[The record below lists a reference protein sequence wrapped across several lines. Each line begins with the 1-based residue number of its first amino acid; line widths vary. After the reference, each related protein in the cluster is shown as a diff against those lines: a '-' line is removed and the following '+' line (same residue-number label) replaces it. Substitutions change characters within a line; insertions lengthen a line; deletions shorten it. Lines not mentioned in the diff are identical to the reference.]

1 MTVSSDLARVQYTC
15 NGITRV
21 FSTGF
26 AFQSNLDVKIILTDA
41 PTNTETVLTEHA
53 HYELSG
59 AMTETAGTV
68 TLQFT
73 PNVGQV
79 LTILRDVQFIQDLD
93 GTTLSTMDA
102 GDQEIA
108 YDKIWHALA
117 QLKDGFN
124 RSLHSSDGAII
135 PIPTTWLPVVALVN
149 DGNRVVIQVVA
160 WTGGVGDVPPS
171 GMYIGPAGYVTNI
184 SLATD
189 IRGPIGPTGP
199 TGSQGP
205 PGLTGPQG
213 STGPAGPQGPTG
225 ATGPAGSGAGDM
237 LRSAN
242 LSDVLSAPTSRTNL
256 GLKGAAILDVG
267 TVAGTVAAGDDPRFG
282 AGQAVVLV
290 GPTPPVGAA
299 DKALWWESDS
309 GLLYIRYN
317 DGTSTQ
323 WVIAAPQ
330 PDINGFV
337 IKAGDTMTG
346 PLNVVTPPTAPAHAA
361 SKAYVDTAPG
371 AVVHYDVAQ
380 SLTIPQQQQ
389 ARQNIYAAPFDAM
402 AYGGLQINGGMEVSQ
417 ERGGAGIQ
425 NAAGYICDGWRIG
438 FGGSMGFNALADGS
452 GGNLFYTPY
461 RLLVT
466 TSTAQASLGANDY
479 IQIQQWIEGW
489 RCARL
494 QWGTINA
501 QPLTIAFWTAHHRT
515 GVYSVSVHNSADGRS
530 YSATYT
536 QNVAD
541 IAQYNVITIPGDTLG
556 TWLIDNT
563 VGLKVL
569 FSLGC
574 GSSLIAPSPNTWLS
588 GNYLA
593 APGQINAVAATSD
606 AFRITGVTVL
616 PGNEA
621 PSAARSPFVMRPYD
635 QELEA
640 CRRYFQLVPL
650 DGVIPCSGTTSGA
663 SAMLPVNRPMRT
675 NVAAS
680 LPLVGV
686 NFTGPVGPTI
696 PGQWTL
702 LLPGIAYVGGGGT
715 VSIGPTVTSVPNV
728 FQQLIG
734 LQVTGTTAFSNV
746 STQIISAA
754 GTPPLKLDARL

>member
-73 PNVGQV
+73 PPAGQV

-117 QLKDGFN
+117 QLKDGFE
-124 RSLHSSDGAII
+124 RSLHTSDGAII

-189 IRGPIGPTGP
+189 IRGPIGPTGA
-199 TGSQGP
+199 TGPQGP

-242 LSDVLSAPTSRTNL
+242 LSDVLSAPTSRMNL

-267 TVAGTVAAGDDPRFG
+267 TVANTVAAGDDPRFG

-337 IKAGDTMTG
+337 IKAGDTMAG

-402 AYGGLQINGGMEVSQ
+402 AYGGLQINGGFDVSQ
-417 ERGGAGIQ
+417 ETGTAGY
-425 NAAGYICDGWRIG
+425 NVNNGYICDGWIVSRG
-438 FGGSMGFNALADGS
+438 GTSAFTAASNGGSGLPGF
-452 GGNLFYTPY
+452 
-461 RLLVT
+461 T
-466 TSTAQASLGANDY
+466 TLMVSTITTAQPSLGAGDY
-479 IQIQQWIEGW
+479 LLFYQPVEGY
-489 RCARL
+489 RIARL
-494 QWGTINA
+494 AWGTANA
-501 QPLTIAFWTAHHRT
+501 QPITIGFWTAHHRT
-515 GVYSVSVHNSADGRS
+515 GLFSVAVRNGVPNRS
-530 YSATYT
+530 YVFTYT

-541 IAQYNVITIPGDTLG
+541 VWQYNTVTVPGDTTG
-556 TWLIDNT
+556 SWVGDNT
-563 VGLKVL
+563 RAMMLS
-569 FSLGC
+569 FSAGA
-574 GSSLIAPSPNTWLS
+574 GSTFIAPSANAWFAGS
-588 GNYLA
+588 YMA
-593 APGQINAVAATSD
+593 APGQVNAAAATSD
-606 AFRITGVTVL
+606 VFRLTGVIVL
-616 PGNEA
+616 HGNEA
-621 PSAARSPFVMRPYD
+621 PSAARSPFVMRSYD
-635 QELEA
+635 QELQT
-640 CRRYFQLVPL
+640 CRRYFWQAPTGHSFAGYAATGGAAFGVLTYPVQMRATPTLVFPSA
-650 DGVIPCSGTTSGA
+650 VGA
-663 SAMLPVNRPMRT
+663 
-675 NVAAS
+675 
-680 LPLVGV
+680 
-686 NFTGPVGPTI
+686 
-696 PGQWTL
+696 
-702 LLPGIAYVGGGGT
+702 YT
-715 VSIGPTVTSVPNV
+715 VV
-728 FQQLIG
+728 F
-734 LQVTGTTAFSNV
+734 GTTAAASNV
-746 STQIISAA
+746 IPQIPTNPQPSPTSTGVQFNLPAVLTTGQGVILLLSGANIN
-754 GTPPLKLDARL
+754 LDARL